1 MQGPDTVSMLVLTR
15 AESRQRKDRQI
26 HGQAARLL
34 KLSLNHICICSEKK
48 IPLHP
53 PQIAH
58 ILDFILCTGA
68 AGGTNIIQD
77 LPEPPYR
84 KRP

>member
-1 MQGPDTVSMLVLTR
+1 MQGPDTVSIPVLTW

-26 HGQAARLL
+26 HGQAGGLL
-34 KLSLNHICICSEKK
+34 KLSLNDICIYSEKK
-48 IPLHP
+48 IPPHP

-58 ILDFILCTGA
+58 ILDFILCTEA
-68 AGGTNIIQD
+68 AGGTDIIQN
-77 LPEPPYR
+77 LLEPPYR

>member
-1 MQGPDTVSMLVLTR
+1 MQGPDIVSMPVFTR

-26 HGQAARLL
+26 HGQAGGLL
-34 KLSLNHICICSEKK
+34 KLSLNDICIYSEKK
-48 IPLHP
+48 MPLHP

-58 ILDFILCTGA
+58 VLDFILCTGA
-68 AGGTNIIQD
+68 AGRANIIQD

>member
-1 MQGPDTVSMLVLTR
+1 MTEMLG
-15 AESRQRKDRQI
+15 AFRKTPY
-26 HGQAARLL
+26 
-34 KLSLNHICICSEKK
+34 ICIYSEKK
-48 IPLHP
+48 MPLHP

-58 ILDFILCTGA
+58 VLDFILCTGA
-68 AGGTNIIQD
+68 AGRANIIQD